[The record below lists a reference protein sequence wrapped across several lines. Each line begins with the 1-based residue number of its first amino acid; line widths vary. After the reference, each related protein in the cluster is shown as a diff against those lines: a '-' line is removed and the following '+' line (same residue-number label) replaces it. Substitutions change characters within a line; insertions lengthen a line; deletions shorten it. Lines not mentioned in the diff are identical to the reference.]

1 MVTPKKG
8 FVFLIDSVEV
18 FVVFTTYL
26 LVLFPWKY
34 FFNWINN
41 LIIEITVCYLQAF
54 KREAVEK
61 DADVTKRMLNIV
73 RQLQANPEMF
83 QACISQL
90 AQDQQVA
97 LHHYLTT

>member
-1 MVTPKKG
+1 MC
-8 FVFLIDSVEV
+8 VF
-18 FVVFTTYL
+18 
-26 LVLFPWKY
+26 
-34 FFNWINN
+34 
-41 LIIEITVCYLQAF
+41 QAF

-61 DADVTKRMLNIV
+61 DAEVTKRMLNIV

-90 AQDQQVA
+90 SQDQQVA